1 MPYCSN
7 CAKEA
12 PSGVSLCP
20 FCGKILS
27 AGSPSSGS
35 NPTSTAP
42 LPQSAVVPI
51 SYQVQTA
58 VIPFDAKA
66 SRLELFVRIIW
77 GLLLNLVFFVYGLC
91 YGIIILLYGII
102 AGILNVI
109 NFFIILITAK
119 SWKTAFNWQAK
130 LIQKSA
136 TYYAR
141 LNNYMMRRTPY
152 LRLMTDRR
160 PPLEME
166 QGPSTTPEESPA

>member
-1 MPYCSN
+1 
-7 CAKEA
+7 
-12 PSGVSLCP
+12 
-20 FCGKILS
+20 
-27 AGSPSSGS
+27 
-35 NPTSTAP
+35 

-77 GLLLNLVFFVYGLC
+77 GLLLNLVFFVYALC

-130 LIQKSA
+130 LAISP
-136 TYYAR
+136 YYDRPKTPFRNGTRTIYNAR
-141 LNNYMMRRTPY
+141 
-152 LRLMTDRR
+152 
-160 PPLEME
+160 
-166 QGPSTTPEESPA
+166 GVPSLIACAC